1 MLGPRADTAT
11 PTHWPPVPLPL
22 AMRLLRLLRP
32 FLLQILLAAGLA
44 VLPAVAQAWLPS
56 LVVKP
61 LFDQVLAGQFDRL
74 GEVLWVGAGLL
85 AVLVVSGYALEAFIG
100 YLSVKIPAVWR
111 ERVFVRLLETDL
123 MALPPSSGGLTGRLV
138 ADLKELEGFLF
149 YSLGSLLV
157 QGILLLALLSQLLL
171 HYTQL
176 TLYLLLVFAVM
187 ALLLGWIGAWVT
199 HYSRRTQAALE
210 RLAGRMAEGFARLE
224 LIRAL
229 NLQDFAR
236 ARFHR
241 SNQQQ
246 YRLGRTRVFIAALN
260 LPLGQ
265 LATSSLLGL
274 LLFLGVGEVQ
284 RGQMTT
290 GDLTAFLTLLA
301 LAITPLQTL
310 SRVGTG
316 FAQAEGAAARLA
328 ELLEL
333 PQAPR
338 MGQLQL
344 QSLQG
349 GLELR
354 NLGFSYPGS
363 ETTLQDLNLRLEP
376 GSFTA
381 IVGASGS
388 GKSTLLRLILGLY
401 RPSTGQVLL
410 DGHGLQS
417 YDARWLRAKMAW
429 VPQEPLLF
437 AGTVQENLAALAPA
451 ARPEEMLEA
460 LGTVG
465 LRQEIGL
472 QTILEDDG
480 GGLSVGQR
488 QRLAIAAALLRNAKI
503 LLLDEITS
511 ALDRSS
517 EGQVVAALEAI
528 RPGRTVIV
536 VAHRLSTVR
545 HADQIVVMENGQIT
559 EVGSHSELIG
569 LAGAYAGLWKS

>member
-1 MLGPRADTAT
+1 MN
-11 PTHWPPVPLPL
+11 
-22 AMRLLRLLRP
+22 LLRFLRP
-32 FLLQILLAAGLA
+32 FLYQILLATGLA
-44 VLPAVAQAWLPS
+44 VLPALAQALLPS
-56 LVVKP
+56 QVVKP

-74 GEVLWVGAGLL
+74 GEILSVGVGLL
-85 AVLVVSGYALEAFIG
+85 VLLVVSGYALEAFIG

-111 ERVFVRLLETDL
+111 ERVFERLLQTDL

-138 ADLKELEGFLF
+138 ADLRELEGFLF
-149 YSLGSLLV
+149 FSLGALLV
-157 QGILLLALLSQLLL
+157 QGVLLLALLSQLLL
-171 HYTQL
+171 HYTEL
-176 TLYLLLVFAVM
+176 TLYLLLMFPVM

-236 ARFHR
+236 ARFHH

-265 LATSSLLGL
+265 LGTTSLLGL
-274 LLFLGVGEVQ
+274 LLFLGVGAVQ
-284 RGQMTT
+284 RGEMTT

-301 LAITPLQTL
+301 LAVTPLQAL

-316 FAQAEGAAARLA
+316 FAQAEGAAARLV

-333 PQAPR
+333 PQAPQ

-344 QSLQG
+344 PTLQG

-354 NLGFSYPGS
+354 NLGFAYPGS
-363 ETTLQDLNLRLEP
+363 ETTLQNLNLRLEP

-388 GKSTLLRLILGLY
+388 GKSTLLRLLLGLY
-401 RPSTGQVLL
+401 RPSSGQVLL

-417 YDARWLRAKMAW
+417 YDARWLRARMAW

-437 AGTVQENLAALAPA
+437 AGTVQENLAALAPEA
-451 ARPEEMLEA
+451 TPEAMLEA
-460 LGTVG
+460 LSKVG

-472 QTILEDDG
+472 QTLLEDDG

-511 ALDRSS
+511 ALDRGS

-545 HADQIVVMENGQIT
+545 HADQIVVMENGQIK
-559 EVGSHSELIG
+559 EVGSHAELMG
-569 LAGAYAGLWKS
+569 LAGTYAGLWKS

>member
-1 MLGPRADTAT
+1 MN
-11 PTHWPPVPLPL
+11 
-22 AMRLLRLLRP
+22 LLRFLRP
-32 FLLQILLAAGLA
+32 FLYQILLATGLA
-44 VLPAVAQAWLPS
+44 VLPALAQALLPS
-56 LVVKP
+56 QVVKP

-74 GEVLWVGAGLL
+74 GEVLWVGVGLL
-85 AVLVVSGYALEAFIG
+85 ALLVVSGYALEAFIG

-111 ERVFVRLLETDL
+111 ERVFGSLLQTDL

-149 YSLGSLLV
+149 FSLGALLV
-157 QGILLLALLSQLLL
+157 QGVLLLALLSQLLL
-171 HYTQL
+171 HYTEL
-176 TLYLLLVFAVM
+176 TLYLLLMFPVM

-236 ARFHR
+236 ARFHQ

-265 LATSSLLGL
+265 LVTTSLLGL
-274 LLFLGVGEVQ
+274 LLFLGVGAVQ
-284 RGQMTT
+284 RGEMTT

-301 LAITPLQTL
+301 LAVTPLQAL

-316 FAQAEGAAARLA
+316 FAQAEGAAARLV

-333 PQAPR
+333 PQAPQ

-344 QSLQG
+344 PTLQG

-354 NLGFSYPGS
+354 NLGFAYPGS
-363 ETTLQDLNLRLEP
+363 ETTLQNLNLRLEP

-388 GKSTLLRLILGLY
+388 GKSTLLRLLLGLY

-417 YDARWLRAKMAW
+417 YDARWLRARMAW

-437 AGTVQENLAALAPA
+437 AGTVQENLAALAPEA
-451 ARPEEMLEA
+451 TPEAMLEA
-460 LGTVG
+460 LSKVG

-472 QTILEDDG
+472 QTLLEDDG

-511 ALDRSS
+511 ALDRGS

-545 HADQIVVMENGQIT
+545 HADQIVVMENGQIK
-559 EVGSHSELIG
+559 EVGSHAELMG